1 MSSRKPRFL
10 EAPTAFTVGANSST
24 AKLNNRTT
32 RLQDHDLVNTV
43 GKIQD
48 NLTYADNHFFINNE
62 EVKDINRELEKEGL
76 GELTIRPTAAL
87 LRNFHGLDEDIEGLH
102 VINSPEIQHFA
113 SDKAYQRKTM
123 WDDPGVSIPY
133 QPTDEFF
140 GPSGDPRLD
149 ELAEEFEGLEHLGVV
164 EQPRADS
171 QGDGIAFYDTF
182 EDAIEEY
189 RESGLPEK
197 SMLSLQLPLQ
207 YDQRVV
213 AAGSK
218 PVTSMKR
225 FPNGDGVCSLS
236 KIDGDNYKEKAA
248 KGKEK
253 GYLEPVDIDN
263 LDPAVENIL
272 EDHVEALERE
282 TGEENFWIGWDFF
295 AIDPY
300 EMDEF
305 PEYIKDHL
313 MDEDY
318 RTEDGNYLVL
328 GEPNASPG
336 SGVDIVNQEYEDQ
349 DSAANLVRYGDAV
362 SRGQS
367 FDRGLES
374 AGQVSASDLYDMV
387 KEHQI

>member
-10 EAPTAFTVGANSST
+10 EAPTSFTAGANSST

-32 RLQDHDLVNTV
+32 RLQDHNLVNTV
-43 GKIQD
+43 GRIQD
-48 NLTYADNHFFINNE
+48 NLTYADNHFFVNNE
-62 EVKDINRELEKEGL
+62 EVKDINRKLEKQGL

-87 LRNFHGLDEDIEGLH
+87 LRNFGGLDEDVEGLN

-113 SDKAYQRKTM
+113 SDKAYQRKSM
-123 WDDPGVSIPY
+123 WNDPGVSIPY

-140 GPSGDPRLD
+140 GPNGEPLLD
-149 ELAEEFEGLEHLGVV
+149 DLAEEFEGMEHLGVV

-171 QGDGIAFYDTF
+171 AGDGIKFYDTF
-182 EDAIEEY
+182 SEAIEEY
-189 RESGLPEK
+189 QENGLPQK
-197 SMLSLQLPLQ
+197 SMISLQLPLQ
-207 YDQRVV
+207 YDQRVI
-213 AAGSK
+213 AAGDT

-225 FPNGDGVCSLS
+225 YPNDEGVCSLS
-236 KIDGDNYKEKAA
+236 KIDGEDYKEKAI

-253 GYLEPVDIDN
+253 GYVEPVDIEE

-282 TGEENFWIGWDFF
+282 TDEDNFWIGWDFF

-300 EMDEF
+300 QMDEF
-305 PEYIKDHL
+305 PEYIRDHL

-318 RTEDGNYLVL
+318 RTEEGNYLVL

-336 SGVDIVNQEYEDQ
+336 SGVDIVNQEYEEQ
-349 DSAANLVRYGDAV
+349 DSAANLLRYGDAV
-362 SRGQS
+362 SRGES
-367 FDRGLES
+367 FDRGLDS
-374 AGQVSASDLYDMV
+374 VGQLSGSDIYDMV
-387 KEHQI
+387 KEHQV